1 MASMKMFESA
11 ANRASED
18 HYLFSGADAGE
29 NDEDLFTFVL
39 TSSRQLFRF
48 P

>member
-1 MASMKMFESA
+1 MASMKMSESA

-18 HYLFSGADAGE
+18 HYLFSGVDAGE
-29 NDEDLFTFVL
+29 NHEDLFTLVL